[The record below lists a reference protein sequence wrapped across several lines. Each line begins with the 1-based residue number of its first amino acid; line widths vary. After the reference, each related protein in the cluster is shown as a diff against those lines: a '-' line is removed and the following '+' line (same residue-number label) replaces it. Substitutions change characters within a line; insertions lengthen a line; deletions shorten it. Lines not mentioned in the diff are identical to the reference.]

1 MCYRKLR
8 QALSAALCVCLI
20 AVLTVPCGAAEASA
34 PCDCGEVV
42 HVWID
47 GFGQALYYDE
57 GGPEEQK
64 APKSD
69 TSKLTGDIPGL
80 LAGIARSILCRS
92 WEPLTAGISG
102 MLLNVMVYYRL
113 DEYGNS
119 VAPIT
124 SHWVMNPEQDHKAS
138 PKYSF
143 RYDFRADPFDIAG
156 QLDEF
161 IETLCARTGHEKI
174 ALTGCSEGAVVAM
187 AYLKE
192 YGSKRLDSLLI
203 VNGSW
208 QGLTLVGQLF
218 TKQFELSGPGLAN
231 YLANEADSLTVA
243 GMDLLRTSRA
253 LDFLPI
259 LSAFFLRTLGDPI
272 YADALLPLFG
282 HMPAIWAFV
291 PDEYYGDA
299 VEIMLGDDPK
309 YDDLRARIDRYHYG
323 VMMKIPALLEE
334 AMAGGTKVSV
344 IASYGLAPMPFTK
357 DVLYQ
362 SDGFVDSA
370 REAGGATYA
379 PIGEILPLGE
389 LDAKYRGP
397 DGVFDAAT
405 CILPDHT
412 WFIKYNSHSVGCMQE
427 LIDWIIHSQ
436 RQPTVW
442 DNPDFPQ
449 YLRRTED
456 SRAVPLGPEDPPS
469 PPQNFLQAAR
479 AFAKAVS
486 AS

>member
-1 MCYRKLR
+1 MCYRKLK
-8 QALSAALCVCLI
+8 QVLSAALCVCLV
-20 AVLTVPCGAAEASA
+20 AVLAVPAGAAEAPA
-34 PCDCGEVV
+34 PCGCGEVV

-57 GGPEEQK
+57 GGPEEQR

-69 TSKLTGDIPGL
+69 TSKLAGDIPGL
-80 LAGIARSILCRS
+80 LTGVARSLLSFS
-92 WEPLTAGISG
+92 WEPFAKSLSE
-102 MLLNVMVYYRL
+102 MLLNAMVYYRL
-113 DEYGNS
+113 DEHGNS

-124 SHWVMNPEQDHKAS
+124 SHWVMNPGQDHKTS
-138 PKYSF
+138 PKYGF
-143 RYDFRADPFDIAG
+143 RYDFRADPFDIAV

-192 YGSKRLDSLLI
+192 YGSRRLDSLLI

-231 YLANEADSLTVA
+231 YLANEADSLTAA
-243 GMDLLRTSRA
+243 GMDLLRTSRV
-253 LDFLPI
+253 LDFLPG
-259 LSAFFLRTLGDPI
+259 LSAFFLRTLGDPV
-272 YADALLPLFG
+272 YADAILPLFG

-299 VEIMLGDDPK
+299 VETMLGGDPK
-309 YDDLRARIDRYHYG
+309 YDELRARIDRYHYG
-323 VMMKIPALLEE
+323 VMMEIPALLEG
-334 AMAGGTKVSV
+334 AMADGTRVSV
-344 IASYGLAPMPFTK
+344 VASYGLAPMPFTR
-357 DVLYQ
+357 DILYQ
-362 SDGFVDSA
+362 SDGFLDSA

-379 PIGEILPLGE
+379 PLGQALPPS
-389 LDAKYRGP
+389 DSKYRGP
-397 DGVFDAAT
+397 DGVFDATT
-405 CILPDHT
+405 CILPDQT
-412 WFIKYNSHSVGCMQE
+412 WFIKYNGHKAGCMQE
-427 LIDWIIHSQ
+427 LIDWILHSQ

-456 SRAVPLGPEDPPS
+456 GRAVPLGPEDPPG

-479 AFAKAVS
+479 TFAKAVYATYS
-486 AS
+486 